1 MQYYPFDSRKILYRS
16 KLGALAEGDTLR
28 LKLLLHND
36 ARVHNAYLKLRNDN
50 SENIRELRMQP
61 GGRLEDY
68 RFYECEITLSEGLYW
83 YQFRY
88 TSDYGEFCVT
98 KTETSLGIVSGGG
111 DWWQQTVYC
120 RDYTTPDWLD
130 GGIIYQIFPDRFYN
144 SGTEKKNVPED
155 RYICTDWYKQPEYRQ
170 INEKC
175 TLGNDYYGG
184 DFKGIEQKLPYLEKL
199 GVTCR

>member
-120 RDYTTPDWLD
+120 RGYTTPDWLD

-144 SGTEKKNVPED
+144 SGTETYPK
-155 RYICTDWYKQPEYRQ
+155 T
-170 INEKC
+170 
-175 TLGNDYYGG
+175 
-184 DFKGIEQKLPYLEKL
+184 GISAPIGTSSPNTAK
-199 GVTCR
+199 